1 MKVDIEIIERIDQLV
16 NQRDLELFKNAL
28 ENITNDLE
36 MEMEYFH
43 LRDVKAYFQLI
54 LDEYLGK
61 YDDHLSI

>member
-28 ENITNDLE
+28 ENIVNDLE
-36 MEMEYFH
+36 MEDFDSKDIKM
-43 LRDVKAYFQLI
+43 YFQLM

-61 YDDHLSI
+61 FDDHLDR